1 MQATLTGHGKS
12 IPVHKG
18 QPIFGVFREFRQD
31 ALAFLEG
38 SWRTY
43 GDHFVTK
50 LGPMTVQVISSP
62 LLAQE
67 ALTTRKHLLRRSERF
82 EGGTPLTYILGL
94 SLITIDG
101 DSWLLKR
108 RMMQPVF
115 HRSNIVAMG
124 AKIQA
129 AGEAM
134 LERWSQVPPDQTVE
148 LTREM
153 KLVTLD
159 IINRTMFS
167 YDVLR
172 DVDRVG
178 GVVDAALEFIA
189 ARTGNPLALP
199 ARWKFIPSHKKFW
212 NERAKLDDY
221 LFRMI
226 RERRAALARGERKN
240 DLLEMLIEAQDVDT
254 GERMNDQQVRDEVS
268 GIYGAGHETTALA
281 LTWAWHALDH
291 HPDVLAKL
299 RAEVDMLGHAVQA
312 SDLPNLPYTLAM
324 IEETMRLYP
333 PVPMTVRVAFEKTE
347 LGGAP
352 IPEADLVFI
361 VIRNIHRHPDYWP
374 DPLEFRP
381 ERFLAENK
389 AALNRNAY
397 MPFLTGP
404 HMCIGNHFA
413 LMEGQ
418 LLLAMMAQRFDLSES
433 PKQSGEGKMAI
444 TMRPRFGLPVRITP
458 RNSNL
463 QSRS

>member
-1 MQATLTGHGKS
+1 MEATIRGNKKLLPVYKGK
-12 IPVHKG
+12 
-18 QPIFGVFREFRQD
+18 PILGVFLEFNRD
-31 ALAFLEG
+31 ALTFLERN
-38 SWRTY
+38 WYIY

-50 LGPMTVQVISSP
+50 LGPLPLHVISDP

-67 ALTTRKHLLRRSERF
+67 ALTTRKHILRRSERF

-115 HRSNIVAMG
+115 HRSNITAMG
-124 AKIQA
+124 DKMQS

-134 LERWSQVPPDQTVE
+134 LERWSKLPPGRTVD

-172 DVDRVG
+172 EVDRIG
-178 GVVDAALEFIA
+178 EVVDSSLDFIA
-189 ARTGNPLALP
+189 GRAGNPFALP
-199 ARWKFIPSHKKFW
+199 ARWTIIPSHKRFW
-212 NERAKLDDY
+212 QQRAKLDDY

-226 RERRAALARGERKN
+226 RERRLALAEGKHKN
-240 DLLEMLIEAQDVDT
+240 DLLEMLIEAQDNDT
-254 GERMNDQQVRDEVS
+254 GKRMNDQQVRDEVS

-281 LTWAWHALDH
+281 LTWAWHALNKY
-291 HPDVLAKL
+291 PDILGKIRV
-299 RAEVDMLGHAVQA
+299 EVDALGHNVQ
-312 SDLPNLPYTLAM
+312 SGDLPNLPYTLAV

-333 PVPMTVRVAFEKTE
+333 PVPMTVRVAFEQAE
-347 LGGAP
+347 LGASS
-352 IPEADLVFI
+352 IPKGDLIFI
-361 VIRNIHRHPDYWP
+361 AIRNIHRHPAYWQ
-374 DPLEFRP
+374 DPLAFRP
-381 ERFLAENK
+381 ERFLPENK
-389 AALNRNAY
+389 GSLNRNAY
-397 MPFLTGP
+397 MPFLSGP

-418 LLLAMMAQRFDLSES
+418 LLLAMMAQKFDMAGS
-433 PKQSGEGKMAI
+433 PTQSDEGKMAI
-444 TMRPRFGLPVRITP
+444 TMRPKYGLPVRITP
-458 RNSNL
+458 RNS
-463 QSRS
+463 